1 MSHPWVFLLLMII
14 FTGGRITV
22 PILITLL
29 AVACS

>member
-1 MSHPWVFLLLMII
+1 MSHPWVFLLLLIL
-14 FTGGRITV
+14 FSGGQLGL